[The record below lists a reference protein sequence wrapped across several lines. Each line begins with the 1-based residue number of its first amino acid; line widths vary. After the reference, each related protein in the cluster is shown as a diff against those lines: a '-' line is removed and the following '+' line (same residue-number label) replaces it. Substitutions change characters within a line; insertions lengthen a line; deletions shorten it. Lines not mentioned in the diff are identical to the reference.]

1 MREIYNNYDGSF
13 DSILSTFNQDNKLYI
28 NYRCSSNIVQILNNL
43 YNDEKFF
50 QEPYKPCKSKVNGV
64 PLIIDYSSSK
74 AVSFISGK
82 LSNSETVISNPIAN
96 LWSVFNLG
104 FFVLPDIIFSSVDC
118 VIPDKVASLMV

>member
-1 MREIYNNYDGSF
+1 MMVHLIVFLVY
-13 DSILSTFNQDNKLYI
+13 LNKII
-28 NYRCSSNIVQILNNL
+28 NYIFFFAVRLILYNNL

-104 FFVLPDIIFSSVDC
+104 FFVLPDIIFSTVDC